1 MVSYNVREICEGEI
15 DLEETFIVVDGNSL
29 MHRAFHALPPL
40 TTSTGAYTN
49 AVMGFTSM
57 LLKLLGEVRPDY
69 LAVAFDM
76 HGPTFRHADYADY
89 KAGRKP
95 TAEELRPQFPLL
107 RRLLDA
113 MQVAQLELPSF
124 EADDMLGTVS
134 RLCEE
139 RSIRALLVT
148 GDRDAMQLVSDRTHV
163 LYTKRGISDT
173 VEFDPET
180 VLSTFGVTPAQI
192 PDLKG
197 LMGDASDNIP
207 GVPGVGEKTAVK
219 LLTEYGSVE
228 RALSAAETDLKGK
241 LRERMIEGR
250 TSALMSKKIA
260 TITREVPIELDW
272 EACRLH
278 DLSGGEAV
286 LEELEM
292 KSLIPRLKALGAK
305 KPEDDA
311 KSIPQTPWREEEA
324 LSTPED
330 IRRFIGDLPQA
341 HDATVALC
349 LSDALTLACQNGA
362 RARVC
367 VAQDLLTDG
376 LDPQEALRALSPLLT
391 GERALCVFGAKRLL
405 TQLAQWG
412 IPCTAI
418 EADAL
423 LEAYLLDPQ
432 QKRYEAPAD
441 AAALYDLHAAQCAR
455 LEEAGML
462 PLYYTIEMPLMRTLF
477 SMEQEGFLVNR
488 EELLRLGAG
497 YTEEL
502 ERLRQE
508 IYALT
513 GVEGFNISSP
523 KQLGE
528 VLFERLGLPTGR
540 KTKSGYSTDADTLEA
555 IADKHPAIDKI
566 LSYRQLSKLNG
577 TYVEG
582 MVKLIGRDGRIHTW
596 FDQTATATGR
606 ISSNEPNLQN
616 IPVRTALGRE
626 IRRAFIAREGWVLCD
641 ADYSQIELRLL
652 AHLSQD
658 AGMIEAFTSG
668 QDIHARTAAE
678 VYGVPLEEVT
688 PAMRSAAKAVN
699 FGIVYGISDFGLARN
714 IGVSRREAQEFID
727 RYFARYPGVH
737 RFMESAVAKG
747 KALGYSTTM
756 FGRRRLLPELSSSN
770 YNTRSFGER
779 AAMNTPVQGTAA
791 DIIKLAMVRVHGELE
806 KRGLRARLILQV
818 HDELIVEAPPE
829 EEGEVI
835 EVLKGCM
842 EGAASLSVPLVAD
855 VHTGKTWYEA
865 K

>member
-1 MVSYNVREICEGEI
+1 M
-15 DLEETFIVVDGNSL
+15 EETFIVVDGNSL

-40 TTSTGAYTN
+40 TTSTGEYTN

-57 LLKLLGEVRPDY
+57 LLKLLGEVRPAY

-95 TAEELRPQFPLL
+95 TAEELRPQFPML
-107 RRLLDA
+107 RRLLTA
-113 MQVAQLELPSF
+113 MGVEQLELPSF

-134 RLCEE
+134 RLCEA
-139 RSIRALLVT
+139 RGIRALLVT
-148 GDRDAMQLVSDRTHV
+148 GDRDAMQLVSDKTHV

-219 LLTEYGSVE
+219 LLAQYGSVE
-228 RALSAAETDLKGK
+228 RALDAAATDLKGK

-260 TITREVPIELDW
+260 TITRDVPIELNW
-272 EACRLH
+272 EACRLR
-278 DLSGGEAV
+278 DLSGGASV
-286 LEELEM
+286 LQELEM
-292 KSLIPRLKALGAK
+292 KSLLARLKALSPGV
-305 KPEDDA
+305 DA
-311 KSIPQTPWREEEA
+311 EEA
-324 LSTPED
+324 PAAPAIPWQTERELSTAEE
-330 IRRFIGDLPQA
+330 ISGFIAALPDTK
-341 HDATVALC
+341 DAAVALC
-349 LSDALTLACQNGA
+349 LSDALTLSCADGS
-362 RARVC
+362 RARIAT
-367 VAQDLLTDG
+367 AQDLLSTG
-376 LDPQEALRALSPLLT
+376 LDPREAMQALAPLLT
-391 GERALCVFGAKRLL
+391 GGRALIVHGAKRLL
-405 TQLAQWG
+405 TQLAQWE

-418 EADAL
+418 AADTL

-432 QKRYEAPAD
+432 ARRYDAPES
-441 AAALYDLHAAQCAR
+441 AAALYEAHVNQCAQ
-455 LEEAGML
+455 LEAAGML
-462 PLYYTIEMPLMRTLF
+462 PLYYTIEMPLMQTLF
-477 SMEQEGFLVNR
+477 SMEQEGFLINR

-497 YTEEL
+497 YTQEL
-502 ERLRQE
+502 ARLQKE
-508 IYALT
+508 IYDLT
-513 GVEGFNISSP
+513 GVEGFNIASP

-528 VLFERLGLPTGR
+528 VLFERLGLPAGR
-540 KTKSGYSTDADTLEA
+540 KTKSGYSTDAETLEA

-566 LSYRQLSKLNG
+566 LSYRQIAKLNG
-577 TYVEG
+577 TYVDG

-606 ISSNEPNLQN
+606 ISSTEPNLQN
-616 IPVRTALGRE
+616 IPVRTELGRE
-626 IRRAFIAREGWVLCD
+626 IRRAFVAREGWLLCD

-652 AHLSQD
+652 AHLSGDKSMID
-658 AGMIEAFTSG
+658 AFCAG

-678 VYGVPLEEVT
+678 VYDVPLKSVT

-714 IGVSRREAQEFID
+714 IGVTRREAAEFIE
-727 RYFARYPGVH
+727 RYFARYPGVR
-737 RFMESAVAKG
+737 RFMDEAVAKG
-747 KALGYSTTM
+747 KTLGYSTTM
-756 FGRRRLLPELSSSN
+756 FGRRRLLPELSSPN

-791 DIIKLAMVRVHGELE
+791 DIIKLAMVRVRKQLAA
-806 KRGLRARLILQV
+806 RGLRAKLILQV
-818 HDELIVEAPPE
+818 HDELIVETPPE
-829 EEGEVI
+829 EQDAVSA
-835 EVLKGCM
+835 VLKECM
-842 EGAASLSVPLVAD
+842 EGAAALSVPLVAD
-855 VHTGKTWYEA
+855 VHAGKTWYEA